1 MTQLIT
7 THTFR
12 PEAVSNPLIDGI
24 RTLKV
29 LRPGV
34 NEEVSAVCLGKLKR
48 AQYSKEDG
56 GGSVLLPDDDDYARK
71 ILWATRDIGP
81 VIENGVLTAGRI
93 VHAKVDGVRHTFLQ
107 APEVRS
113 SEMLWRIMT
122 GIWGGEKEEDRIK
135 AILRNGD
142 PNATASRFFH
152 GWFVEEGEGDEVAV
166 AEHVDVKEHHGYLV
180 TQASMGRYNPAVL
193 LNGQT
198 MNVPDRKTC
207 VWRNFD
213 GFKLVVVGMV
223 PDTAFRLINDKRKV
237 RVERPDQRKA
247 RAMLEEHAWNRRQAR
262 TASQPDG
269 GAKPEAAA

>member
-7 THTFR
+7 AYTFR
-12 PEAVSNPLIDGI
+12 PEAVSAQVIAGI

-34 NEEVSAVCLGKLKR
+34 NEEVSAVCLSKLKR

-56 GGSVLLPDDDDYARK
+56 GGAVLLPDDDDYARK
-71 ILWATRDIGP
+71 ILWAARDLGP
-81 VIENGVLTAGRI
+81 TIQDGSLLAGRI

-107 APEVRS
+107 APEARS
-113 SEMLWRIMT
+113 SEMVWRLMT
-122 GIWGGEKEEDRIK
+122 GICGGEQEEDRIK

-142 PNATASRFFH
+142 PNAAASRLFH

-166 AEHVDVKEHHGYLV
+166 AEHVDAKEHHGYLV
-180 TQASMGRYNPAVL
+180 TQASTGRYNPAVL

-213 GFKLVVVGMV
+213 GFKLVVVGII
-223 PDTAFRLINDKRKV
+223 PDTAFRLINDKRTV

-262 TASQPDG
+262 INPPMKGDS
-269 GAKPEAAA
+269 KPEAAA